1 MTSQADASRAALP
14 HVTWLRAFEAAARH
28 SSFSSAAEELHLTPA
43 AVSQQIR
50 LLEQHI
56 GVQLFKRLP
65 RGVELS
71 GQGQAY
77 ALPIRKAFQD
87 IQNATAGLFD
97 VSRRRKIHVRA
108 SITYGTLVL
117 APLLPVFQALYPDVE
132 VHLSTAVWSDRMD
145 DGAIDIDIRFG
156 NGDWGERHMVQL
168 GHEVAR
174 VICSPAQA
182 EAFGD
187 GLTVQALAADRRVL
201 VLGSEVEWH
210 RLSER
215 FDLSLPASSGIT
227 KVDSSLMALQVIA
240 GAEAKAGADTVGTG
254 GAAIMHERFAARYIA
269 QGLVVS
275 PFEYRLPMREAYF
288 LVAQDSAME
297 REEVRQFRDWLLAE
311 TRDPMTP

>member
-1 MTSQADASRAALP
+1 MSLSSKSDIARVGLP

-56 GVQLFKRLP
+56 GVQLFKRLA

-71 GQGQAY
+71 AQGQAY

-87 IQNATAGLFD
+87 MQNATAGLFEI
-97 VSRRRKIHVRA
+97 SRRRKIHIRA
-108 SITYGTLVL
+108 SITYGTLFL
-117 APLLPVFQALYPDVE
+117 APLLPTFQMLYPDVD

-145 DGAIDIDIRFG
+145 DEAIDIDIRFG

-174 VICSPAQA
+174 VICNPAQVTA
-182 EAFGD
+182 LGED
-187 GLTVQALAADRRVL
+187 LTVEALAAGRRVL
-201 VLGSEVEWH
+201 VLGSEVEWQ

-215 FDLSLPASSGIT
+215 FDLTLPASASVT

-240 GAEAKAGADTVGTG
+240 GAVG
-254 GAAIMHERFAARYIA
+254 GAGNRGATAIMHERFAARYEA
-269 QGLVVS
+269 QGQISS
-275 PFEYRLPMREAYF
+275 PFDYRLPMREAYY
-288 LVAQDSAME
+288 LIVKDQAMD
-297 REEVRQFRDWLLAE
+297 REEVRLFRDWLLTQTLDLVE
-311 TRDPMTP
+311 V